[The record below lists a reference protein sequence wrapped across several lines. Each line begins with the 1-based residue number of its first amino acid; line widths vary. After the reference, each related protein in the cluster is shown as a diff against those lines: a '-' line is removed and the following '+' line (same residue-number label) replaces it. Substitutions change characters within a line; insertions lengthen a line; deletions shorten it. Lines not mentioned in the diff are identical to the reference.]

1 MTGRSRMSCEHLI
14 CAHCAG
20 PVAEGRCP
28 TCREA
33 RAHVHH
39 HSHGMSV
46 QLIAAAL
53 LVLALL
59 TVAAM
64 HLAH

>member
-1 MTGRSRMSCEHLI
+1 MSCEHLI
-14 CAHCAG
+14 CAQCAG
-20 PVAEGRCP
+20 PVAEGRCA

-39 HSHGMSV
+39 HGLGMSV
-46 QLIAAAL
+46 QLVAVVL

-59 TVAAM
+59 AVAATRLG
-64 HLAH
+64 H

>member
-1 MTGRSRMSCEHLI
+1 MSCEHLI
-14 CAHCAG
+14 CANCGG

-33 RAHVHH
+33 RGRVHH

-46 QLIAAAL
+46 QLIAVVL
-53 LVLALL
+53 LILALL
-59 TVAAM
+59 TVAAV
-64 HLAH
+64 HLGH

>member
-1 MTGRSRMSCEHLI
+1 MSCEHLI
-14 CAHCAG
+14 CAQCGG
-20 PVAEGRCP
+20 PVAEGRCA

-39 HSHGMSV
+39 DTHGISV
-46 QLIAAAL
+46 QVVAAIL

-59 TVAAM
+59 ALAAA

>member
-1 MTGRSRMSCEHLI
+1 MSCEHLI
-14 CAHCAG
+14 CARCAG

-39 HSHGMSV
+39 QHSHTVSV
-46 QLIAAAL
+46 QLIAAVL
-53 LVLALL
+53 LILALL

-64 HLAH
+64 HLGH

>member
-1 MTGRSRMSCEHLI
+1 
-14 CAHCAG
+14 
-20 PVAEGRCP
+20 
-28 TCREA
+28 
-33 RAHVHH
+33 VHH

-59 TVAAM
+59 AVAAM
-64 HLAH
+64 HIGH

>member
-1 MTGRSRMSCEHLI
+1 MSCEHLI
-14 CAHCAG
+14 CAQCAG

-28 TCREA
+28 SCREA

-39 HSHGMSV
+39 HHHGLSF
-46 QLIAAAL
+46 QLLAGVL

-59 TVAAM
+59 AVAAM
-64 HLAH
+64 HLGH

>member
-1 MTGRSRMSCEHLI
+1 MSCEHLI

-28 TCREA
+28 ACRSA
-33 RAHVHH
+33 RDHVHRS
-39 HSHGMSV
+39 SHVPGLPV
-46 QLIAAAL
+46 LLAVVLVAL
-53 LVLALL
+53 LL
-59 TVAAM
+59 TLAAM

>member
-1 MTGRSRMSCEHLI
+1 MSCEHLI
-14 CAHCAG
+14 CAQCGG

-39 HSHGMSV
+39 QARGLSV
-46 QLIAAAL
+46 QLVLAAL

-59 TVAAM
+59 ALAATR
-64 HLAH
+64 LAH

>member
-1 MTGRSRMSCEHLI
+1 MSCEHLI
-14 CAHCAG
+14 CAQCAG

-33 RAHVHH
+33 RAQIHH
-39 HSHGMSV
+39 HGHGMSV
-46 QLIAAAL
+46 QLIAAAAL
-53 LVLALL
+53 LILALL

-64 HLAH
+64 HLGH